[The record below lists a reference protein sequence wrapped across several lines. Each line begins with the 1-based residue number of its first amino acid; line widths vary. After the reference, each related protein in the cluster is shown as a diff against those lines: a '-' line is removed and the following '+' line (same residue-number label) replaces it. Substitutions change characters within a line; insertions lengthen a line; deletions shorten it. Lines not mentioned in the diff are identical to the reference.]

1 MFSRVLQEQQKD
13 YLFLDFPSQAYL
25 IIFNNIL
32 ILGLK
37 PISNLVFTQGNA
49 MLLICVL
56 NEAHDTT
63 KVLLQ
68 YNKLFIY

>member
-25 IIFNNIL
+25 L